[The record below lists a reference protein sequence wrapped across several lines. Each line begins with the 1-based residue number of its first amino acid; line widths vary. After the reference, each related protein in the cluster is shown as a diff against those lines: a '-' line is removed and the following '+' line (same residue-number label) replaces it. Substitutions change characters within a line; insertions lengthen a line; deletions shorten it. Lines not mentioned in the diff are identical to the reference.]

1 MTARGDS
8 LRCSRN
14 PRVQLQI
21 GLNRTKGIPT
31 SVPTTPQ
38 NSKSFMHCKSGMSVA
53 HELSGLSSTRVVR
66 FLASVRRRIDE
77 PDDMATGPQDAE
89 VLRCVEPMDAQRAFG
104 SGSERGGD
112 DAQLAPAEMEQHGQF
127 GSFTSPPVARRGT
140 RLGGHLQRGYRFCL
154 ASQGGQAT
162 TGQIAEWC
170 RPEIVYAGGKPTAIQ
185 IAKHARAL
193 RSSGARK
200 ARRGGPQWVGR
211 LGDGSRRG
219 RPMQEL
225 VEAQERRPALT
236 ASVRGVPEPLQV
248 GTKKRSPRRTKKL
261 TRRGSKNVMPQAA

>member
-1 MTARGDS
+1 MPPAR
-8 LRCSRN
+8 
-14 PRVQLQI
+14 
-21 GLNRTKGIPT
+21 
-31 SVPTTPQ
+31 
-38 NSKSFMHCKSGMSVA
+38 
-53 HELSGLSSTRVVR
+53 STRP
-66 FLASVRRRIDE
+66 FSWRRKAWHRRSTGAGRNG
-77 PDDMATGPQDAE
+77 ATWPIW
-89 VLRCVEPMDAQRAFG
+89 
-104 SGSERGGD
+104 
-112 DAQLAPAEMEQHGQF
+112 
-127 GSFTSPPVARRGT
+127 SFTSPPVARRGT
-140 RLGGHLQRGYRFCL
+140 KRSPATWLSVCL

-193 RSSGARK
+193 RSIGARK
-200 ARRGGPQWVGR
+200 VRREGRQWVWR
-211 LGDGSRRG
+211 LGDSSRRG